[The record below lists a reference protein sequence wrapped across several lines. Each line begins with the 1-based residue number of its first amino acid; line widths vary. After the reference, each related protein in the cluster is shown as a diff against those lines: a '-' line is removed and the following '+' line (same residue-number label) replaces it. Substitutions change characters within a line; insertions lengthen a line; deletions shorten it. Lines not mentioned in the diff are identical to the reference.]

1 MDLIQVMRKKN
12 NMWIVVNKHEN
23 LGLTLTVQNIEI
35 VKHYAIQVN
44 KEV

>member
-12 NMWIVVNKHEN
+12 NMWIVVNRYEN
-23 LGLTLTVQNIEI
+23 LGPTLIVQDIEI